1 MPETES
7 GRNARDPIMGKIII
21 TGFMGSGKSTV
32 ARALAQLRHCEMVD
46 LDDVIAAAEGRS
58 AGTIIEVHGEPH
70 FRELERQALL
80 QVLKTAGDLVVAL
93 GGGAW
98 MSETNRQVIKDH
110 NATSVWLDAP
120 FELCWKRIEPLLGQR
135 PLARNK
141 PAALKLFSERTSC
154 YERADLRVSVT
165 EQKSV
170 EEIAAEINEAL
181 TAHPH

>member
-1 MPETES
+1 MQ
-7 GRNARDPIMGKIII
+7 KIII

-32 ARALAQLRHCEMVD
+32 ARTLAQLRHCGMVD

-58 AGTIIEVHGEPH
+58 AGTIIEVDGEPR

-80 QVLKTAGDLVVAL
+80 EVLKTEGDLVVAL

-98 MSETNRQVIKDH
+98 MSETNRHVIKAH

-120 FELCWKRIEPLLGQR
+120 FELCWKRIEPLVGQR
-135 PLARNK
+135 PLAQNK

-154 YERADLRVSVT
+154 YELADFRVSVT
-165 EQKSV
+165 EQKSA

-181 TAHPH
+181 TAHPN